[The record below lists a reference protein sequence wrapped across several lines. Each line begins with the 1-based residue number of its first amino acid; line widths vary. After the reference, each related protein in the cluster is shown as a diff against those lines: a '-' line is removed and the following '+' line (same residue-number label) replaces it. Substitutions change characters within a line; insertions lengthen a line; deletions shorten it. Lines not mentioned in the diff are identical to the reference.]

1 VGVETTGQKQLLHSA
16 FQLAHCLEELMELD
30 TSNKIITLS
39 EDVYDDETLVQNQ
52 QKVALTAFCM

>member
-1 VGVETTGQKQLLHSA
+1 
-16 FQLAHCLEELMELD
+16 MELD